1 MSWVQRAE
9 RALEGGPVAEGD
21 VLLRG
26 ARPPLLDAEGY
37 RAVAAPLLA
46 AVVWSAAIFRET
58 VTETSIDPIALGL
71 RIVALGLTLRVLLL
85 SVQLFGRVRRWIAA
99 PRHALVLTPEGLLYR
114 TPTLDRAVAREQV
127 VGVVQHGQGQA
138 RQKRATAPVYLVT
151 DPASGPSH
159 VVLPPFFDGGAGR
172 LAERLMRWRGGWDEP
187 EGAEH
192 PEPDANFT
200 KLYDDAAAGRV
211 MPGVTAVRQGREW
224 LKDGPYALV
233 LIAIT
238 GIEGLLRAG
247 PQVWQAIDPAV
258 GGGMVLV
265 LVAVVLRWLWMQRR
279 EIAPQKGL
287 SLVMTPAELLLRPA
301 SGMIRIRWSD
311 LVSVTIVSKRA
322 WSVLEGAHEARQLVL
337 SRRGASPV
345 RYDEPYL
352 GAPAEVIQVLVEAYR
367 VGRLPAH

>member
-9 RALEGGPVAEGD
+9 RALEGGPVADGD
-21 VLLRG
+21 VVLRG
-26 ARPPLLDAEGY
+26 ARPPFLDAEGY

-58 VTETSIDPIALGL
+58 VTGTSIDPIALAL
-71 RIVALGLTLRVLLL
+71 RIVALGLTLRVVLLGA
-85 SVQLFGRVRRWIAA
+85 QLFDRLRRWVSA
-99 PRHALVLTPEGLLYR
+99 PQHALVLTPEGLLYR
-114 TPTLDRAVAREQV
+114 TPDLDRAVGREQV
-127 VGVVQHGQGQA
+127 VGVVQHGDGRDRRK
-138 RQKRATAPVYLVT
+138 RQTAPVYLVT
-151 DPASGPSH
+151 DPASGTTH

-187 EGAEH
+187 EDARH

-211 MPGVTAVRQGREW
+211 MPGVTAVRQGRGW

-233 LIAIT
+233 LIAVT

-247 PQVWQAIDPAV
+247 PQVWDAIDPMV
-258 GGGMVLV
+258 GGGLALA

-301 SGMIRIRWSD
+301 SGMLRTRWGD
-311 LVSVTIVSKRA
+311 LVSATVVAKRT
-322 WSVLEGAHEARQLVL
+322 WSVLEGAHDARQLVL
-337 SRRGASPV
+337 SRRGAPPI
-345 RYDEPYL
+345 RYEEPYL

-367 VGRLPAH
+367 VGRLPAR